1 MKVTRGKSF
10 ETQPTSDGGFWK
22 RGKVLSVW
30 EKIEVELD
38 DADLLPEEKAIEAH
52 LQPLLLE
59 IRAEQQL
66 IMFLRRVGH
75 ITKEEAEEQSAQ
87 LKAARRSVLSMSK
100 TNVPPR
106 LKVP

>member
-10 ETQPTSDGGFWK
+10 EIRPEGRFWK
-22 RGKVLSVW
+22 KFRVESEW

-38 DADLLPEEKAIEAH
+38 DADLLPEEQAIEAH

-66 IMFLRRVGH
+66 IMFLRRVGR

-87 LKAARRSVLSMSK
+87 LKTARRSVLSMSK
-100 TNVPPR
+100 TSVPPR